1 MSRNKRN
8 WDHLVDEAGNYKASG
23 SPNETHQA
31 FCSFDGDNAS
41 NFFGGFNIDRVERVS
56 RGEYNI
62 YFKVPF
68 PHKWYNVIVSAN
80 SGFRRNHHVNAHADR
95 VVLKIRNANNETV
108 DDSFITF
115 NSFLAL

>member
-1 MSRNKRN
+1 MHDRWRYPIVTMSRNKRN

-62 YFKVPF
+62 YFKVF
-68 PHKWYNVIVSAN
+68 CLK
-80 SGFRRNHHVNAHADR
+80 
-95 VVLKIRNANNETV
+95 VL
-108 DDSFITF
+108 
-115 NSFLAL
+115 LALRYDHFGVQASSSKLLYLWVSPNTKLLQCSI